1 MKYKKLQIKDL
12 PQKRKQ
18 DCEKEERA
26 TGLLEWKDLA
36 GHPWSYLDRQLDTR
50 EGGSVTGEGMEGV
63 LFINGRYKQVNG
75 Y

>member
-1 MKYKKLQIKDL
+1 MKCKKLQIKDL

-36 GHPWSYLDRQLDTR
+36 GHPWSCLDRQLDTHGR
-50 EGGSVTGEGMEGV
+50 GEV
-63 LFINGRYKQVNG
+63 
-75 Y
+75 